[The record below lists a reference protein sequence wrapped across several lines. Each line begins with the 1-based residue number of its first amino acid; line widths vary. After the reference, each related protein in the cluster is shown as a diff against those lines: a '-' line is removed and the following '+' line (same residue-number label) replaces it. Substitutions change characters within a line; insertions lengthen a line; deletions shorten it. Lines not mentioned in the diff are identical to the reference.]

1 LNAQD
6 APIGEVIAA
15 HILQAESC
23 HKDKK
28 WKDRAI
34 QEVITLLR
42 DDYPTLM
49 GVLGAL
55 GEVS

>member
-1 LNAQD
+1 MQAQ
-6 APIGEVIAA
+6 A
-15 HILQAESC
+15 C
-23 HKDKK
+23 HQDKK
-28 WKDRAI
+28 WRERAI

-55 GEVS
+55 AEIS